1 MHGLALWGA
10 YFMMNNQIEFAVIAM
25 VLALNFKQ
33 MALYFALPFAFFALA
48 KIWNHKSKSGFTSR
62 IVYTGTQIAWLGIV
76 FVLTTSIVWLPWVI

>member
-10 YFMMNNQIEFAVIAM
+10 YFMMKNQIEFAVIAM

-48 KIWNHKSKSGFTSR
+48 KIWNRKATSGVTSR
-62 IVYTGTQIAWLGIV
+62 IVYAATQIAWLGIV